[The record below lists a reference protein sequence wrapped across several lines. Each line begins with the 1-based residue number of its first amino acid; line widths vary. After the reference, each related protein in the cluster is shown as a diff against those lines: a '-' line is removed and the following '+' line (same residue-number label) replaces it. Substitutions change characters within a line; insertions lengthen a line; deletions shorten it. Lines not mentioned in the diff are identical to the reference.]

1 MSAPFN
7 RRFALEQAVLLHT
20 RNAAGVDQKVRNAIA
35 DTATKFY
42 DWLEEVK

>member
-20 RNAAGVDQKVRNAIA
+20 RNPQPVFDQSKVSILDA
-35 DTATKFY
+35 ATKFY
-42 DWLEEVK
+42 NWLEEVK

>member
-7 RRFALEQAVLLHT
+7 RRFALEQAVSMYHEKNT
-20 RNAAGVDQKVRNAIA
+20 IDRPAKVIEV
-35 DTATKFY
+35 ATKFY